1 MKNVVLNGQ
10 KLTISEVISVAYHY
24 HHVEIDKN
32 ALKAVRKS
40 RNYVEKLVQ
49 NQEVVYGITTGFG
62 SNASKVITDY
72 EEARLM
78 QRNLLLSHAC
88 GVGKPFETPIVRAIM
103 LIRLNTLL
111 AGFSGAREE
120 TITLLKNLIN
130 EKIHPIIPSQGSVGA
145 SGDLCPLSHMALV
158 LIGEGLAEVD
168 GEILSGAKV
177 LTIKKLEKIEL
188 QHKEGIALLN
198 GTSVMTAL
206 GAIGVYEGEKLL
218 DLCVLSSSMMF
229 EALCAREQ
237 AFFPQVH
244 EVRRHTGQQEIA
256 KKVRQNLEKSTF
268 FGIKAKDILAHFPEN
283 LIKNLPKDENNNQN
297 GSQNNLQQQIKDLQ
311 KGKILKIS
319 DDIFRYLP
327 KEENT
332 PKWLTWA
339 TILRFA
345 DKKITPQDAYSVRC
359 TPQVMGASLAA
370 IEHTKNA
377 IENELNAVV
386 DNPIIFVEED
396 LVLSAGNFHGQPI
409 ALPLDYLKLAFAEI
423 GNLAERQINKLVDEA
438 TNDCLPAFLSE
449 DESGIMSA
457 LMIPQYAAASLVSE
471 NKVLVHPASADS
483 IPTCANQ
490 EDHVSMGTIGGR
502 QALEILENV
511 RKIVAI
517 LMLTATQAID
527 IRTKQL
533 KKAKVATQMGKE
545 TKILY
550 DKIRK
555 KVPFIDKDRFL
566 YEDIKVLLDEWKD
579 F

>member
-40 RNYVEKLVQ
+40 RNYVEQLVQ

-120 TITLLKNLIN
+120 TITLLKDLIN

-158 LIGEGLAEVD
+158 LIGEGLADVD
-168 GEILSGAKV
+168 GEIVSGAKA
-177 LTIKKLEKIEL
+177 LKNRKLEKIEL

-229 EALCAREQ
+229 EALCARKQ
-237 AFFPQVH
+237 AFMERVH
-244 EVRRHTGQQEIA
+244 TVRKHKGQQDIAEKVRHNLVGSTYFGLIA
-256 KKVRQNLEKSTF
+256 KTV
-268 FGIKAKDILAHFPEN
+268 LANFPEK
-283 LIKNLPKDENNNQN
+283 LLKNLPKEEN
-297 GSQNNLQQQIKDLQ
+297 NNLQQQIIDIQ
-311 KGKILKIS
+311 NGKILKIS
-319 DDIFRYLP
+319 EDIFRYLP

-386 DNPIIFVEED
+386 DNPIIFVEDD
-396 LVLSAGNFHGQPI
+396 LVLSAGNFHGQPV

-533 KKAKVATQMGKE
+533 KKAKVPTQMGKE
-545 TKILY
+545 TKKLY

-555 KVPFIDKDRFL
+555 KVSFVDKDRFL
-566 YEDIKVLLDEWKD
+566 YEDLKTLLDEWKD

>member
-1 MKNVVLNGQ
+1 MKNIVLNGQ
-10 KLTISEVISVAYHY
+10 KLTILEVISVAYHY
-24 HHVEIDKN
+24 HSIEIDKN

-49 NQEVVYGITTGFG
+49 NQKVVYGITTGFG

-158 LIGEGLAEVD
+158 LIGEGFAEVS
-168 GEILSGAKV
+168 GEIVSGAKA
-177 LTIKKLEKIEL
+177 LSIKNLEKIEL

-237 AFFPQVH
+237 AFFWQVH
-244 EVRRHTGQQEIA
+244 EVRRHAGQQEIA
-256 KKVRQNLEKSTF
+256 SKVRHNLKQSTF

-283 LIKNLPKDENNNQN
+283 LIKNLPNEENNN
-297 GSQNNLQQQIKDLQ
+297 LQKQIKDLQ
-311 KGKILKIS
+311 NGKILKIS

-370 IEHTKNA
+370 IMHTKNA
-377 IENELNAVV
+377 VENELNAVV

-449 DESGIMSA
+449 DETGIMSA

-533 KKAKVATQMGKE
+533 KKAKVSVQMGKE
-545 TKILY
+545 TKKLY

-555 KVPFIDKDRFL
+555 KVAFVDKDRFL
-566 YEDIKVLLDEWKD
+566 YEDLKVLLEEWKD
-579 F
+579 FE